1 MVIIRPE
8 RRKKGCIG
16 TKAPNGC
23 ESSGAKHSRAR
34 MFLTWYQVNAR
45 HPRAESLLEK
55 NRKNS
60 GTYFYFVVVKYGD
73 NMEGNNKVNKTNG
86 PGN

>member
-1 MVIIRPE
+1 
-8 RRKKGCIG
+8 
-16 TKAPNGC
+16 
-23 ESSGAKHSRAR
+23 
-34 MFLTWYQVNAR
+34 
-45 HPRAESLLEK
+45 LEK

-73 NMEGNNKVNKTNG
+73 NIEENNKVNKTNG